1 MIKMAQLLK
10 FKGVQELRAHIP
22 DLHSPARTTWIGILA
37 IGTFGLTTIFFIFV
51 KQYIP
56 EWSLDGQVIIITLG
70 FLLLRMF
77 FTHKNAYMLRYGK
90 LAYRNAFLR
99 FVLPGLALVF
109 ASVAHIGYMPGPT
122 LPRLWWTSLFP
133 IAGWY
138 FVLLGATL
146 WIRSILAFGFDYLTM
161 LYVYYPEKSHRVDNN
176 IYAVIRHPVYAGVLR
191 LSIGL
196 ALLNGNAFSLFFGLL
211 LLPFGLT
218 AWIRLVEERELIERF
233 GSGYAE
239 YRKTTPA
246 FWPRLRDLGKFFS
259 FILKG

>member
-1 MIKMAQLLK
+1 MLK
-10 FKGVQELRAHIP
+10 FKGVQELRAHVP
-22 DLHSPARTTWIGILA
+22 DFSSPARIIWIGVLA
-37 IGTFGLTTIFFIFV
+37 MGAFSLTTIFFIFV
-51 KQYIP
+51 KRYIP
-56 EWSLDGQVIIITLG
+56 DWSLDGQVIIITLG
-70 FLLLRMF
+70 FLLMRMF
-77 FTHKNAYMLRYGK
+77 FTHKKTYMLRYGE
-90 LAYRNAFLR
+90 LAYRNAF
-99 FVLPGLALVF
+99 FHFALPGLALVF

-146 WIRSILAFGFDYLTM
+146 WIRAILAFGIDYLTM
-161 LYVYYPEKSHRVDNN
+161 LYVYYPEKSRRVDNN

-191 LSIGL
+191 LGIGL

-218 AWIRLVEERELIERF
+218 AWTRLVEERELIERF
-233 GSGYAE
+233 GSDYAE
-239 YRKTTPA
+239 YRKTIPA
-246 FWPRLRDLGKFFS
+246 FWPRLRDLGQFFS